1 MILVLVRE
9 VARMGDTQIRIQQTP
24 NPNSLLFHVDRTVT
38 EKRMQQFNSTAET
51 ADAPLARA
59 LFEIANVTSIF
70 FMPNSITV
78 SKKPEGDWDTI
89 AAEAEQTIRSH
100 FEE

>member
-1 MILVLVRE
+1 MSE
-9 VARMGDTQIRIQQTP
+9 VNIRVQPTP

-38 EKRMQQFNSTAET
+38 DQRMKQFNSSEDA

-59 LFEIANVTSIF
+59 LFEIDGVASIF

-78 SKKPEGDWDTI
+78 SKNAAGDWNDI
-89 AAEAEQTIRSH
+89 AAAAEEAIRNH
-100 FEE
+100 FED

>member
-1 MILVLVRE
+1 MSE
-9 VARMGDTQIRIQQTP
+9 VSIRAQATP

-38 EKRMQQFNSTAET
+38 EERMRQYNSAGDA

-59 LFEIANVTSIF
+59 LFEIGGVASVF

-78 SKKPEGDWDTI
+78 SKESEGDWDDI
-89 AAEAEQTIRSH
+89 APAAEAAIRSH
-100 FEE
+100 FAD